1 MPESSQLTG
10 TVQTVS
16 LQTDDFEVLQEAAID
31 WDQQYFQLS
40 RGKFKGG
47 IELTQVG
54 SRQIYRERWGRKIR
68 YKGTAPQGSFGF
80 ALSLDQPGTANWIGR
95 PTCSDTVIFQAPGQE
110 SDFVSSDYWDAL
122 AFGIST
128 EEVQSIVSA
137 LSGDADICEK
147 LHGVLTLEHG
157 VADRLR
163 RTGLDFLAQ
172 ARSTS
177 PEDEA
182 LVSRRSEQFV
192 KLLLWELVDAL
203 QGPDFLVGSTRHA
216 DIVNRATEF
225 ALSEQT
231 SGIGLVEICAHLNV
245 SLRNLHYA
253 FQDVTGLPPATWLRR
268 IRLNQVHKVLS
279 RSSPDQ
285 ILVKQVALAN
295 GFTHLGHFSRQ
306 YESIFG
312 CLPLQTLQAA

>member
-1 MPESSQLTG
+1 MSMLESRTE
-10 TVQTVS
+10 TVNTIS
-16 LQTDDFEVLQEAAID
+16 FQTDDFEILQEAATG
-31 WDQQYFQLS
+31 WDQQYFQMS
-40 RGKFKGG
+40 RGKFEGG

-68 YKGTAPQGSFGF
+68 YKGTAPKGSFGF

-95 PTCSDTVIFQAPGQE
+95 PTCADTVIFQAPGQE
-110 SDFVSSDYWDAL
+110 SEFVSSDYWDAL

-128 EEVQSIVSA
+128 EEVQSVVSS
-137 LSGDADICEK
+137 LSGDADICDK
-147 LHGVLTLEHG
+147 LHGVLTLEPD

-172 ARSTS
+172 AKSAS
-177 PEDEA
+177 SEDEA

-203 QGPDFLVGSTRHA
+203 QGPDILVGSTRHA

-225 ALSEQT
+225 ALSEQL
-231 SGIGLVEICAHLNV
+231 SGTGLVEICAHLKV

-253 FQDVTGLPPATWLRR
+253 FQEVTGMPPGTWLRR
-268 IRLNQVHKVLS
+268 IRMNQVHKVLS
-279 RSSPDQ
+279 RSSPNQ
-285 ILVKQVALAN
+285 TLVKQVALAN
-295 GFTHLGHFSRQ
+295 GFTHLGHFSWQ
-306 YESIFG
+306 YRSIFG
-312 CLPLQTLQAA
+312 CLPSQTLKAS